1 MAYNLDNTTLDEL
14 DSSIE
19 VIDVNDLEVDPAI
32 QRPLDM
38 NKVRRLFK
46 EFTPVGVGTLAVS
59 RRSKPTRNIVLDGQH
74 RLEVLRLK
82 LQEDG
87 PKAIRCEVFEGL
99 TIEQEAALFLT
110 LNNTTKPRA
119 VDKFRIA
126 VTAGD
131 PTAVAVQ
138 KLLDSYGLVLATY
151 PRNGNISA
159 VDVMRRIYV
168 KSEKKGFEPNTLQLT
183 LLTLERAWEGS
194 EYSLK
199 GIMLDAVA
207 AMYDE
212 YGDLLNVQ
220 EFISRLRDHKP
231 RDLVYDGQHHAA
243 VKKVKPAMGLA
254 EVLVGVYNVDAR
266 GRRRQG
272 KSRLWD
278 WRRRA

>member
-1 MAYNLDNTTLDEL
+1 MAYLLDNAALDEL
-14 DSSIE
+14 ESTIE
-19 VIDVNDLEVDPAI
+19 IIDVEDLEVDPAI
-32 QRPLDM
+32 QRPLDK

-46 EFTPVGVGTLAVS
+46 EFTAAGVGTLAVS
-59 RRSKPTRNIVLDGQH
+59 RRTKPVRNAVLDGQH

-82 LQEDG
+82 LAEGG
-87 PKAIRCEVFEGL
+87 PKAVRCEVFTGL
-99 TIEQEAALFLT
+99 TTEQEAALFLT

-119 VDKFRIA
+119 VDKFKVA

-138 KLLDSYGLVLATY
+138 KLLESYGLALATY

-159 VDVMRRIYV
+159 VDVMRRIYI
-168 KSEKKGFEPNTLQLT
+168 KSEKRGFEPNTLQLT
-183 LLTLERAWEGS
+183 LLTLERAWGGA

-212 YGDLLNVQ
+212 YGDHLNVS
-220 EFISRLRDHKP
+220 EFIERLRDHKP
-231 RDLVYDGQHHAA
+231 RDLVFDGQHHAA

-254 EVLVGVYNVDAR
+254 EVLVGVYNTDSR
-266 GRRRQG
+266 GRRRVG
-272 KSRLWD
+272 KARLWD
-278 WRRRA
+278 WGRRR